1 MTNDFPPNVEKIVD
15 DYLARLSSRLRGIP
29 DRDRDELLS
38 EIRSHI
44 YESFI
49 HDAPGDEIERILA
62 VLRRLG
68 DPADVISSRMPE
80 AVKRLGKGKK
90 APLYIVAGVLITL
103 FGLPLGFGALAL
115 LAGFLVA
122 FFGLLIA
129 FYGAGITLVVGGF
142 LSAVISSITILAP
155 NLISRINE
163 AVGTEVV
170 RLGLFPSDPELSGYV
185 ALICSL
191 ILLGIGLLM
200 LWSGKYLWRGW
211 RFISMLILSKTRSIF
226 NRLANS
232 GSAAFKY

>member
-44 YESFI
+44 YESFT

-68 DPADVISSRMPE
+68 DPADVVSSRMPE

-90 APLYIVAGVLITL
+90 APLYIVAAVLITL
-103 FGLPLGFGALAL
+103 FGLPLGLGALAL
-115 LAGFLVA
+115 LVGFLVA
-122 FFGLLIA
+122 FFGLMIA

-155 NLISRINE
+155 NLISRVNE
-163 AVGTEVV
+163 AMGTEVV
-170 RLGLFPSDPELSGYV
+170 RLGLFPGDPELSGYV

-191 ILLGIGLLM
+191 ILLGIGLLL

-211 RFISMLILSKTRSIF
+211 RFVSILILSKTRSIF
-226 NRLANS
+226 NRLTTS
-232 GSAAFKY
+232 GSVAFKY

>member
-29 DRDRDELLS
+29 GRDCDELLN

-44 YESFI
+44 YESFM
-49 HDAPGDEIERILA
+49 HDDSGDEIERILA

-68 DPADVISSRMPE
+68 DPADVISSRMPD

-90 APLYIVAGVLITL
+90 APLYVVAGALIAF
-103 FGLPLGFGALAL
+103 FGVPLGLGALAL
-115 LAGFLVA
+115 LVGFLVA
-122 FFGLLIA
+122 FFGLLVA
-129 FYGAGITLVVGGF
+129 FYGTGISLVVGGF
-142 LSAVISSITILAP
+142 LAAVISSITILAP
-155 NLISRINE
+155 DMISRINE

-170 RLGLFPSDPELSGYV
+170 HLGLFPGDPELSGYV

-191 ILLGIGLLM
+191 ILLGMGLLL

-211 RFISMLILSKTRSIF
+211 RFVSMLILSKTRSIF
-226 NRLANS
+226 NRLAHS
-232 GSAAFKY
+232 GPVAYKY